1 MKWSLLF
8 VWNLLIRFS
17 IFCYICVG
25 RCASCAIILQY
36 FSLFHLDRRKINVYL
51 LCWNPLFCSLLWC
64 SRLLLISMQNQA
76 QLICGCH
83 IFYWICILFLIS
95 YAKLHCSI
103 FPFKIRLP
111 VHDLQFNI
119 RSKFLQALIITYF
132 KFRHGNWLC
141 FYQ

>member
-1 MKWSLLF
+1 MEPPFCLEFTNSVYDLLLCLCRKMCIMCNNF
-8 VWNLLIRFS
+8 AIFLIV
-17 IFCYICVG
+17 Y
-25 RCASCAIILQY
+25 
-36 FSLFHLDRRKINVYL
+36 LDRRKINVYL

-76 QLICGCH
+76 KLICGCH

-132 KFRHGNWLC
+132 KFRHGNQFC